1 LPFWAIFYDQN
12 GHVTIKDMSFIDN
25 PVVQIVIVVIVAYVL
40 HRFSGYL
47 VSNFVHRILI
57 RHDFETISDRSKQE
71 DTLRA
76 VFRTAI
82 SLIIFLT
89 AFSVI
94 LAVLHFNFAQ
104 IATGAGFLGIIIGI
118 GAQTTIRDY
127 LAGIFILTENQYRVG
142 DIITLAGS
150 GVGAPTSGVI
160 EDISLRITKL
170 RDLDG
175 ALHII
180 RNGEAS
186 IITNRTYKYS
196 SVVIDVGVAYDSDI
210 DLVEKIMNDV
220 GKHML
225 RDPKL
230 AKVIIEPIGFLRVD
244 AFGSSAVMI
253 KTLGKVIPSKQWDI
267 AGEYRRRL
275 LAAFNDKGIEIVL
288 PQIVVHNAKTKK

>member
-1 LPFWAIFYDQN
+1 
-12 GHVTIKDMSFIDN
+12 MSFFSI
-25 PVVQIVIVVIVAYVL
+25 PIVQIVIVIIITYAL
-40 HRFSGYL
+40 HRFTGVL
-47 VSNFVHRILI
+47 VTNFVHRILA
-57 RHDFETISDRSKQE
+57 RHDFETMSDRSKQE
-71 DTLRA
+71 DTLKA
-76 VFRTAI
+76 IFRTAI

-89 AFSVI
+89 AIAVI
-94 LAVLHFNFAQ
+94 LGILHVNIAQ
-104 IATGAGFLGIIIGI
+104 IATGAGFVGIIIGI

-142 DIITLAGS
+142 DIITLAGG

-186 IITNRTYKYS
+186 IVTNRTYKYS

-225 RDPKL
+225 RDPEL
-230 AKVIIEPIGFLRVD
+230 AKVIIEPIKFLRVD
-244 AFGSSAVMI
+244 AFGGSAVTI

-275 LAAFNDKGIEIVL
+275 LTAFNEKGVEIAF